1 MVWSQVS
8 IENIARDVA
17 ALAGVSHLLEFD
29 TSKADGQFR
38 KPASCDVLTSKLP
51 EVAALERDV
60 PPPLPGRSTHEAIA
74 AGIGWGIRGAIARL
88 VEEARAAVGRDA
100 ELILTGGWRGAV
112 RDALPGAVE
121 MPDLV
126 LAGIALAAER
136 ACNR

>member
-51 EVAALERDV
+51 EVM
-60 PPPLPGRSTHEAIA
+60 T
-74 AGIGWGIRGAIARL
+74 
-88 VEEARAAVGRDA
+88 AAVR
-100 ELILTGGWRGAV
+100 
-112 RDALPGAVE
+112 
-121 MPDLV
+121 
-126 LAGIALAAER
+126 
-136 ACNR
+136 